1 MSELEEIWNE
11 LGNIY
16 FKNEAYDEAVRTYQ
30 KAIELNRGSGQSYSN
45 LAYIYARQGRYAEAI
60 PMLRKGIELLHEA
73 GSRAVLWNQLGEAYR
88 KLDDYKNAT
97 ACYRKAADLD
107 PENTAYQDNL
117 AEAESDDQ
125 RLAETQPVRL
135 HAAPQVE
142 AATWIFKNQGLVYP
156 AEQASSAAP
165 KGSPVILG
173 SRILSDTSGQA
184 EPVRNV
190 PKSIES
196 VPPSSRPQGKTFTN
210 ANAEGL
216 LRLGIKH
223 WHEHEFQRATQFL
236 ETALKTVIRPKDNF
250 LEALCYTALAL
261 VKTDL
266 GEIVEAI
273 QAYQSAAS
281 LAPERIY
288 PWNTLG
294 NLNCRLNRYDD
305 ALAAFR
311 EGIEH
316 DPMDT
321 VSWNGLGDVYH
332 KLGRFE
338 DAVNAYQL
346 GNVFEKQFL
355 DEDPLKEF
363 EKSFEASRS
372 NPEVWNEAG
381 NIYFH
386 TGAFEDA
393 IASYKKAIELDPA
406 DKTFQA
412 NLVRAKKALEQAEAP
427 RQKASLQDLLHP
439 ESALVKP
446 AAPAVEEKMTVAS
459 EKVAETRTEQNL
471 PQQNSSL
478 SASTSK
484 RESDAPYWVFNP
496 EPILASAAQYTT
508 LGAEKGSDG
517 AGKALPAYSLPAHNQ
532 PSYPTDQVRPDADM
546 DDAALIVQMTPR
558 SARPASQLSGYGAQA
573 AFDKPPLPPVVPE
586 KPTADQ
592 SPVNQSVLE
601 KDIAAYRKIT
611 EINPLNDRA
620 WDCLGNMYES
630 AGLHSE
636 AIKAFE
642 QAIGLSPC
650 KEAYHFHLGMA
661 LACQMHYD
669 QAIQALQ
676 ESLTLNPNF
685 VLAHCALAANYRRI
699 GNDAA
704 VQEHIAIA
712 RPSME
717 TEKEYNRA
725 CFESISGDADQ
736 AFALLETALEKEQC
750 QTAMLRSDPD
760 LDFIRNDERFEA
772 ILYKSMSVTV

>member
-45 LAYIYARQGRYAEAI
+45 LAFIYARQGRYADAI
-60 PMLRKGIELLHEA
+60 PMLRKGIEMLHEA

-107 PENTAYQDNL
+107 PENIAYQDNL
-117 AEAESDDQ
+117 SEAESDDQ

-135 HAAPQVE
+135 HAAPRDE
-142 AATWIFKNQGLVYP
+142 TPTWVFKNQGLVYP
-156 AEQASSAAP
+156 AGQAGSAEP

-173 SRILSDTSGQA
+173 SRLLSDAPAQA
-184 EPVRNV
+184 DPVRYAPNPLEPV
-190 PKSIES
+190 SL
-196 VPPSSRPQGKTFTN
+196 SSRPQGKAFTN

-223 WHEHEFQRATQFL
+223 WHEHEYPRAVQFL
-236 ETALKTVIRPKDNF
+236 ETALQTVIRPKDNF

-294 NLNCRLNRYDD
+294 NLNCRLNCYDE

-311 EGIEH
+311 EAIEH

-321 VSWNGLGDVYH
+321 ISWNGLGDVYH
-332 KLGRFE
+332 QLGRFE
-338 DAVNAYQL
+338 DAVTAYQL

-386 TGAFEDA
+386 TSAFEDA
-393 IASYKKAIELDPA
+393 IASYNKAIQLDPA

-412 NLVRAKKALEQAEAP
+412 NLARAKQALGQAGAP
-427 RQKASLQDLLHP
+427 RQKASLRDLLHP

-446 AAPAVEEKMTVAS
+446 AAPAVEEKMAVAS
-459 EKVAETRTEQNL
+459 EKVVEPRVEQNL
-471 PQQNSSL
+471 PEQP
-478 SASTSK
+478 SALPATVPQVQVAGRTGQ

-496 EPILASAAQYTT
+496 EPALASAAQYTT
-508 LGAEKGSDG
+508 LGAEPAG
-517 AGKALPAYSLPAHNQ
+517 AANAKPLPAYPVPAHN
-532 PSYPTDQVRPDADM
+532 PSVYPTD
-546 DDAALIVQMTPR
+546 
-558 SARPASQLSGYGAQA
+558 
-573 AFDKPPLPPVVPE
+573 
-586 KPTADQ
+586 
-592 SPVNQSVLE
+592 
-601 KDIAAYRKIT
+601 
-611 EINPLNDRA
+611 
-620 WDCLGNMYES
+620 
-630 AGLHSE
+630 
-636 AIKAFE
+636 
-642 QAIGLSPC
+642 
-650 KEAYHFHLGMA
+650 
-661 LACQMHYD
+661 
-669 QAIQALQ
+669 
-676 ESLTLNPNF
+676 
-685 VLAHCALAANYRRI
+685 
-699 GNDAA
+699 
-704 VQEHIAIA
+704 
-712 RPSME
+712 
-717 TEKEYNRA
+717 
-725 CFESISGDADQ
+725 
-736 AFALLETALEKEQC
+736 
-750 QTAMLRSDPD
+750 
-760 LDFIRNDERFEA
+760 
-772 ILYKSMSVTV
+772 

>member
-45 LAYIYARQGRYAEAI
+45 LAFIYARQGRYADAI
-60 PMLRKGIELLHEA
+60 PMLRRGIELLQEA

-88 KLDDYKNAT
+88 KLEDYQNAS

-117 AEAESDDQ
+117 AEAESDDE
-125 RLAETQPVRL
+125 RLAETQPVRV
-135 HAAPQVE
+135 HAAPRAE
-142 AATWIFKNQGLVYP
+142 APTWVFKNEGLVYP
-156 AEQASSAAP
+156 AGQAAPAAP
-165 KGSPVILG
+165 KASPVILG
-173 SRILSDTSGQA
+173 SRQLSDA
-184 EPVRNV
+184 PVPVEPVS
-190 PKSIES
+190 PFSWA
-196 VPPSSRPQGKTFTN
+196 PGKAFTN

-223 WHEHEFQRATQFL
+223 WHEHEYQRAIQFL

-250 LEALCYTALAL
+250 LEALCYTAIAL
-261 VKTDL
+261 VETDL
-266 GEIVEAI
+266 GNIVEAI

-288 PWNTLG
+288 PWNTVG
-294 NLNCRLNRYDD
+294 NLNCRLNRFDD

-321 VSWNGLGDVYH
+321 ISWNGLGDVYQ

-338 DAVNAYQL
+338 DAVTAYQL

-355 DEDPLKEF
+355 DEDPLKEY

-386 TGAFEDA
+386 TGAYEDA
-393 IASYKKAIELDPA
+393 IASYNKAIQLDPT
-406 DKTFQA
+406 DKTFMA
-412 NLVRAKKALEQAEAP
+412 NLARAKKALEQTEAP
-427 RQKASLQDLLHP
+427 VQKASLRDLLHP
-439 ESALVKP
+439 ESAIERP
-446 AAPAVEEKMTVAS
+446 AAPAVEEKLAEKLEVTS
-459 EKVAETRTEQNL
+459 DKVAETSVEQNL
-471 PQQNSSL
+471 PEQSSTVP
-478 SASTSK
+478 ATFAGRTDH

-496 EPILASAAQYTT
+496 EPALASAAQYTT
-508 LGAEKGSDG
+508 LGAEPAGEA
-517 AGKALPAYSLPAHNQ
+517 AGKALPPYAPPAF
-532 PSYPTDQVRPDADM
+532 PIDQARTGADL
-546 DDAALIVQMTPR
+546 DDASLMVQMTPR
-558 SARPASQLSGYGAQA
+558 SLRPASQPPVFGVQA
-573 AFDKPPLPPVVPE
+573 AYDKPPQPPVAPE
-586 KPTADQ
+586 KPAADQ
-592 SPVNQSVLE
+592 APVNQSVLE

-611 EINPLNDRA
+611 DINPLNDRA

-661 LACQMHYD
+661 LACQTRYD
-669 QAIQALQ
+669 KAIQALQ
-676 ESLTLNPNF
+676 ESLTLNPSF

-699 GNDAA
+699 GEDASA
-704 VQEHIAIA
+704 QEHIAIA
-712 RPSME
+712 RPIME
-717 TEKEYNRA
+717 SDKEYNRA
-725 CFESISGDADQ
+725 CFESISGNADQ
-736 AFALLETALEKEQC
+736 AFALLETALEKGQC
-750 QTAMLRSDPD
+750 QTATLRSDPD
-760 LDFIRNDERFEA
+760 LDFIRNDARFEA
-772 ILYKSMSVTV
+772 LLYKSMSVTV